1 MARFDISELKEFQKQ
16 LETMGKNT
24 FDNIAEQCTNELAAR
39 MLRKTKKRTP
49 VKSGHLKGS
58 WRANAAIKR
67 GGQWRTA
74 VFNPVKYAPYVEYG
88 HKQQPGRYVKAI
100 GKRLVKSWVEG
111 KHMME
116 RSADDIERDAEKIIQ
131 SKMRK
136 ILSEELSK

>member
-1 MARFDISELKEFQKQ
+1 MMAKFDISELKEFQKR
-16 LETMGKNT
+16 LEAMEKNT
-24 FDNIAEQCTNELAAR
+24 FDNIAEQCANELAAR
-39 MLRKTKKRTP
+39 MLRKTIKRTP
-49 VKSGHLKGS
+49 RKSGHLKGS

-88 HKQQPGRYVKAI
+88 HRTINGGWVAGR
-100 GKRLVKSWVEG
+100 
-111 KHMME
+111 HMME

-136 ILSEELSK
+136 ILAEELEK

>member
-1 MARFDISELKEFQKQ
+1 MAKFDISELEEFQKR
-16 LETMGKNT
+16 LEAMEKNT

-88 HKQQPGRYVKAI
+88 HRTINGGWVAGR
-100 GKRLVKSWVEG
+100 
-111 KHMME
+111 HMME

>member
-1 MARFDISELKEFQKQ
+1 MAKFDISELKEFQKR
-16 LETMGKNT
+16 LEAMEKNT
-24 FDNIAEQCTNELAAR
+24 FDNIARQCTNELAAR
-39 MLRKTKKRTP
+39 MLRKTAEHTP
-49 VKSGHLKGS
+49 VKSGHLEGS

-88 HKQQPGRYVKAI
+88 HRKINGGWVAGR
-100 GKRLVKSWVEG
+100 
-111 KHMME
+111 HMME

>member
-1 MARFDISELKEFQKQ
+1 MAKFDISGLKEFQKR
-16 LETMGKNT
+16 LEAMEKNT

-39 MLRKTKKRTP
+39 MLRKTAKRTP

-88 HKQQPGRYVKAI
+88 HRTINGGWVAGR
-100 GKRLVKSWVEG
+100 
-111 KHMME
+111 HMME

-131 SKMRK
+131 SKVRK
-136 ILSEELSK
+136 VLSEELSK

>member
-1 MARFDISELKEFQKQ
+1 MAKFDISELKEFQKR
-16 LETMGKNT
+16 LEAMEKNT

-88 HKQQPGRYVKAI
+88 HRTINGGWVAGR
-100 GKRLVKSWVEG
+100 
-111 KHMME
+111 HMME

>member
-1 MARFDISELKEFQKQ
+1 MAKFDISELKEFQKR
-16 LETMGKNT
+16 LEAMEKNT

-88 HKQQPGRYVKAI
+88 HRTING
-100 GKRLVKSWVEG
+100 SWVAG
-111 KHMME
+111 RHMME

-136 ILSEELSK
+136 ILSEELSE

>member
-1 MARFDISELKEFQKQ
+1 MAKFDISELKEFQKR
-16 LETMGKNT
+16 LEAMEKNT

-58 WRANAAIKR
+58 WRANAAVKR

-88 HKQQPGRYVKAI
+88 HRTINGGWVAGR
-100 GKRLVKSWVEG
+100 
-111 KHMME
+111 HMME

>member
-1 MARFDISELKEFQKQ
+1 MAKFDISKLKEFQKR
-16 LETMGKNT
+16 LEAMEKNT

-88 HKQQPGRYVKAI
+88 HRAINGGWVAGR
-100 GKRLVKSWVEG
+100 
-111 KHMME
+111 HMME

-136 ILSEELSK
+136 VLSEELSK